1 MKALSISGFILSV
14 LSFIAALYLQF
25 VLAPAADSLEASV
38 DTGFADDINSM
49 MWMAAHEAKV
59 ATGET
64 LVIAGGLS
72 FILCIIPAIKTKNKL
87 ALFGALLAFAALLA
101 GLMHGTH
108 MFS

>member
-25 VLAPAADSLEASV
+25 VLAPAADSLEASL
-38 DTGFADDINSM
+38 DTGFSDGISSVI
-49 MWMAAHEAKV
+49 WMAAHEAKV
-59 ATGET
+59 TAGET
-64 LVIAGGLS
+64 LVITGGLS
-72 FILCIIPAIKTKNKL
+72 IILCIIPVIKTKSKL
-87 ALFGALLAFAALLA
+87 GIIGVCLAFAALLA